1 MPKKTPIWI
10 KRAIKRAETAE
21 LQLKLMLCDMWLY
34 TRDKYLSEKELQ
46 ELDTKLFVIDFATGA
61 TSDQFHNYFMP
72 QEAKIPKLKNIFK
85 QDDPGTVSFT
95 VGRYSIKIG
104 WKSPQRG
111 EQCLDMVLAKHANN
125 PKITG
130 MLGGDK
136 WKKCSCDIRKIA
148 DQAHDRLFS
157 RQLADR
163 FQVIRAVQMNRLHQS
178 HIQVWM
184 TSSGLAKDKTPTVAE
199 LLVLVSWMV
208 EGFYQQK
215 TGQADRVAP
224 KESPNLVFPTLVISF
239 HPRDHAR
246 ILYGYYAEGLKLGI
260 SELVDFDTSDYLAK
274 MERLLRW
281 AFPTT
286 NSFTTKPVP
295 LPTIAENEE
304 NILQVERKAQ
314 SGDSKRHF
322 CRGFARF
329 GKYQFGARSKDMVRS
344 VSTMLSGLE

>member
-104 WKSPQRG
+104 WKSPRKG
-111 EQCLDMVLAKHANN
+111 
-125 PKITG
+125 
-130 MLGGDK
+130 
-136 WKKCSCDIRKIA
+136 CDIRKIA